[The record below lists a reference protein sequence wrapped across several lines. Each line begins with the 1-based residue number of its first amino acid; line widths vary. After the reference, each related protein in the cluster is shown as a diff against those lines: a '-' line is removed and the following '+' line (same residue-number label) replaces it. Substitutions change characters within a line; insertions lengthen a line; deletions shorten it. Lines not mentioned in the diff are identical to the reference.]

1 MEPTFALLDRF
12 EDSGDILSA
21 IKRAIHDATHEIGT
35 VNVLIAGRTGVGK
48 STLINEV
55 FQGRLAETG
64 QGKPITRE
72 TRRLTKKGIP
82 LAIYDTRGLE
92 LKEYQQIIDELV
104 EFVGAQ
110 ARETD
115 VNQHVH
121 VAWMCVSED
130 GRRVEEAEVELHR
143 RLAELMPVLGVI
155 TKARADEGFR
165 AEVQRLLPEARNVV
179 RVRALSE
186 RFDDS
191 EVVLPP
197 MGLEELLDATTEVI
211 PEAVQRAF
219 AAAQKASIELKRK
232 KAHKVVVAAATAAAG
247 GGRSPHSV
255 RRRGAAG
262 PHPDRHARQH
272 LGNLRHRALQGIPRH
287 PRRGDGRGDGC
298 CVPGARRRLQSP
310 EVHPR
315 PGHDRRRSDR
325 GSDRRHPHHDV
336 GRDLHHRAVQAVH
349 RIPGR
354 SAVTGSHRA
363 GIQGSHGEP
372 RRGIDVGIAR
382 MSGAPRLR

>member
-1 MEPTFALLDRF
+1 MEPTFAVLDRF
-12 EDSGDILSA
+12 EDSGEILSA
-21 IKRAIHDATHEIGT
+21 IKGAIRDATHETGT

-64 QGKPITRE
+64 QGKPITKE

-92 LKEYQQIIDELV
+92 LKEYQQIIDDLV
-104 EFVGAQ
+104 EFVAAK

-143 RLAELMPVLGVI
+143 RLAEFMPVLGVI

-191 EVVLPP
+191 DVVLPP
-197 MGLEELLDATTEVI
+197 MGLEELLEATTEVI
-211 PEAVQRAF
+211 PEAVQRAL
-219 AAAQKASIELKRK
+219 AAAQKASIELKK
-232 KAHKVVVAAATAAAG
+232 KQAHKVVVVAAASAAGVGAAPIPFADAALLVPIQIGMLAGISATFGLEVSRASLTPLVAAMAGPAGAAFLGRAVVSNLLKFVPGLGSIAGGAISATAAAALTTTLG
-247 GGRSPHSV
+247 EIYITVLARLFTASKGDAPSPEAIAQEFKA
-255 RRRGAAG
+255 RMANRGAASTSG
-262 PHPDRHARQH
+262 S
-272 LGNLRHRALQGIPRH
+272 RA
-287 PRRGDGRGDGC
+287 
-298 CVPGARRRLQSP
+298 
-310 EVHPR
+310 
-315 PGHDRRRSDR
+315 
-325 GSDRRHPHHDV
+325 
-336 GRDLHHRAVQAVH
+336 
-349 RIPGR
+349 
-354 SAVTGSHRA
+354 
-363 GIQGSHGEP
+363 
-372 RRGIDVGIAR
+372 
-382 MSGAPRLR
+382 

>member
-1 MEPTFALLDRF
+1 MEPTLAALDRF
-12 EDSGDILSA
+12 QDSKDILSA
-21 IKRAIHDATHEIGT
+21 IKRAIHDATHDIGT

-48 STLINEV
+48 STLINEI

-72 TRRLTKKGIP
+72 TRRITKKGIP

-104 EFVGAQ
+104 EFVNAQ
-110 ARETD
+110 TRETD
-115 VNQHVH
+115 VNRHVH
-121 VAWMCVSED
+121 VAWLCVAED

-155 TKARADEGFR
+155 TKARADQGFR

-191 EVVLPP
+191 DVVLPP

-219 AAAQKASIELKRK
+219 AAAQKASIELKK
-232 KAHKVVVAAATAAAG
+232 KNAHKVVVAAAASAAGVGAAPVPFADAALLVPIQIGMLAGISATFGIELSRAFLATLVAAMAGPAGAAFLGRAVVSNLLKFAPGMGTVAGGAIAAAAAG
-247 GGRSPHSV
+247 TLTTTLGKIYIAV
-255 RRRGAAG
+255 L
-262 PHPDRHARQH
+262 AR
-272 LGNLRHRALQGIPRH
+272 LFTASQGDAP
-287 PRRGDGRGDGC
+287 
-298 CVPGARRRLQSP
+298 SP
-310 EVHPR
+310 E
-315 PGHDRRRSDR
+315 
-325 GSDRRHPHHDV
+325 
-336 GRDLHHRAVQAVH
+336 A
-349 RIPGR
+349 
-354 SAVTGSHRA
+354 
-363 GIQGSHGEP
+363 
-372 RRGIDVGIAR
+372 IAR
-382 MSGAPRLR
+382 EFKARMANRGEESASGSRA